1 VTELAALSVLIN
13 GDASGLK
20 AAIASSVGLVDRF
33 SKDAEASAK
42 VFEKAFAADERAVD
56 RLRKAIDPLYAS
68 SKRYEGAV
76 EMLDKALARGSIT
89 QATHAQMLAKTNAAY
104 LGASTAA
111 TRQTG
116 ALMALGNMSSATKGK
131 VQNFG
136 YQIQDMAIQFQ
147 MGTNAATVFA
157 QQGSQIFSIFGPV
170 GAVLGTLAAVG
181 IPLLAAAF
189 ATAET
194 EGRKFSEVL
203 SDITDKT
210 SALKEAQSILEMSVV
225 ELYQKYG
232 LYAAAVRDAALAL
245 VELRAADAKTQLA
258 DTIIESADALGQ
270 FAGAANSMFS
280 SGVTVAQAMVNI
292 RDEFGLTGKAA
303 GDLRKAFADLR
314 DAVSFEDRVAALQRI
329 KEVLDAAGI
338 SADQI
343 PPALRRVMD
352 EAHTATIA
360 SADLKR
366 TLDMATAAAD
376 ALKNAGPK
384 SGWLAGAIADASALG
399 AELWNAAQ
407 AKAAIGGDAST
418 YTGGQSSG
426 RGTINPSRM
435 DAQYAS
441 TGWIEPPKKDGKK
454 GGGGGGGTS
463 LEETLARELE
473 AVQTALMTQEEAQL
487 ASYTRQQE
495 TLRLALE
502 QKLITQKEY
511 NALMQDAQ
519 QQHQDAMAGIDAYR
533 YGTGLQKT
541 EAFMGGM
548 ASALSKGGDKMVR
561 AAQIFG
567 AAEALINAW
576 RAYTQ
581 TLADPTLPF
590 AAKFAAA
597 ASVLSAGM
605 GAVSAIKGGSKSGGG
620 GSSSGGGDTSTS
632 SPAAMP
638 TQRIDVAYSGPPEM
652 GMQSLVDTLNDAA
665 ARGLRVDVRLVSA

>member
-1 VTELAALSVLIN
+1 MTELAALSVLIN

-68 SKRYEGAV
+68 SKRYEAAV
-76 EMLDKALARGSIT
+76 ETLDKALARGSIT
-89 QATHAQMLAKTNAAY
+89 QATHSQMLAKTNAAY

-111 TRQTG
+111 TKQTG

-147 MGTNAATVFA
+147 MGTNAATIFA

-210 SALKEAQSILEMSVV
+210 SALKEAQSILKMNVI
-225 ELYQKYG
+225 ELYQQYG
-232 LYAAAVRDAALAL
+232 VYAGVVRDAAIAL
-245 VELRAADAKTQLA
+245 VELQAAQAKTKLA
-258 DTIIESADALGQ
+258 DTVLESADAIGQ
-270 FAGAANSMFS
+270 FAGAASTMFS
-280 SGVTVAQAMVNI
+280 SGVTVYQAMTNI

-303 GDLRKAFADLR
+303 GDLRRAFADLR
-314 DAVSFEDRVAALQRI
+314 DAISFEDRLAALDRVNEI
-329 KEVLDAAGI
+329 LDAAGI
-338 SADQI
+338 SAEQI
-343 PPALRRVMD
+343 PPALQQVMV
-352 EAHTATIA
+352 EANRATIA
-360 SADLKR
+360 SAELKR
-366 TLDMATAAAD
+366 TLDLATAAAE

-384 SGWLAGAIADASALG
+384 SGWLAGPIADAAALG
-399 AELWNAAQ
+399 AELWNAAK
-407 AKAAIGGDAST
+407 AKAAIGGDPYE

-426 RGTINPSRM
+426 RGSNPTRM

-441 TGWIEPPKKDGKK
+441 TGWIEPPKDDKNKA
-454 GGGGGGGTS
+454 GGGGTS
-463 LEETLARELE
+463 LEETLARDLE

-487 ASYTRQQE
+487 ASYARQQE

-502 QKLITQKEY
+502 QKLITQQEY
-511 NALMQDAQ
+511 NALMEGAQ
-519 QQHQDAMAGIDAYR
+519 QQHQDAMASIDAYR

>member
-147 MGTNAATVFA
+147 MGTNAATIFA

-189 ATAET
+189 ATAES
-194 EGRKFSEVL
+194 EGRKFADVL
-203 SDITDKT
+203 SEITDKT

-232 LYAAAVRDAALAL
+232 RYAAAVRDAALAL
-245 VELRAADAKTQLA
+245 VELQAAQAKTKLA
-258 DTIIESADALGQ
+258 DTVLESADAIGQ
-270 FAGAANSMFS
+270 FAGAASTMFS
-280 SGVTVAQAMVNI
+280 SGVTVYQAMTNI

-303 GDLRKAFADLR
+303 GDLRRAFADLR
-314 DAVSFEDRVAALQRI
+314 DAVSFEDRIAALQRI
-329 KEVLDAAGI
+329 NEVLDAAGI

-343 PPALRRVMD
+343 PPALQQVMV
-352 EAHTATIA
+352 EANKATIA
-360 SADLKR
+360 SAELQR
-366 TLDMATAAAD
+366 TLDLATAAAE

-399 AELWNAAQ
+399 AELWKAAE

-435 DAQYAS
+435 DAQYAQN
-441 TGWIEPPKKDGKK
+441 GWIEPPKDDKTKSS
-454 GGGGGGGTS
+454 GGGGTS

-541 EAFMGGM
+541 EAFLGDM
-548 ASALSKGGDKMVR
+548 AQAFASGGDKMVKIAQITG
-561 AAQIFG
+561 AAQALISTYVG
-567 AAEALINAW
+567 AAKALE
-576 RAYTQ
+576 
-581 TLADPTLPF
+581 LPF
-590 AAKFAAA
+590 PGNIAAA
-597 ASVLSAGM
+597 AKVIAAGM
-605 GAVSAIKGGSKSGGG
+605 GFISSINSGSKSSSGGG
-620 GSSSGGGDTSTS
+620 GSSAS
-632 SPAAMP
+632 SAAASSAAAAPAMP

-665 ARGLRVDVRLVSA
+665 ARGLRVDVRLVAA